1 MQAPENQPFQADRHR
16 TSRRTF
22 LRGVGVA
29 MALPWLESIP
39 VWGSALARDGTPGPF
54 PRRFAALFMG
64 NGINSKHWWAKG
76 SGADMELGKSLAS
89 RVLGELEGGPAGTHD
104 PSTAALIAKLRA

>member
-1 MQAPENQPFQADRHR
+1 MQAPENQPFQADRYR

-64 NGINSKHWWAKG
+64 NGINSQHWWAKG
-76 SGADMELGKSLAS
+76 SGAEQGGGLLDKVKSLVGLS
-89 RVLGELEGGPAGTHD
+89 G
-104 PSTAALIAKLRA
+104 